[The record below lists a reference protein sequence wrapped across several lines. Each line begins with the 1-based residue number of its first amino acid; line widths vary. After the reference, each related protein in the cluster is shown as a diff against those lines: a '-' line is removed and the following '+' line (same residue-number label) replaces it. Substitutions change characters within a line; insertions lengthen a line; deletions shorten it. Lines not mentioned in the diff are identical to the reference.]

1 MYTHILVPTDGSELA
16 QNGVDHALSLAK
28 ALGSK
33 VTVIT
38 ATEPFPFIYSDGW
51 VPSEE
56 DVRQFEERQEQGAA
70 ETLAK
75 VKAQADGMGVPA
87 DTVHAPKDKAASAIV
102 ETAQRLGCNLI
113 VMSSHGRRGIVRM
126 LLGSQASE
134 VLANSTVPVLVVRQ
148 VTQPGV

>member
-33 VTVIT
+33 VTIIT
-38 ATEPFPFIYSDGW
+38 ATEPFPYIYSDGW
-51 VPSEE
+51 APSTE
-56 DVRQFEERQEQGAA
+56 DIQQFDSRQDQAAA
-70 ETLAK
+70 EILAK
-75 VKAQADGMGVPA
+75 IKVQANAMDVPA
-87 DTVHAPKDKAASAIV
+87 DTVHSPKERAASAIV

-126 LLGSQASE
+126 LLGSETSE
-134 VLANSTVPVLVVRQ
+134 VLANSSVPVLVVRQ
-148 VTQPGV
+148 APKQ